1 MPHLHLPADHS
12 DADIVLA
19 ANVAATVGSE
29 DLYVAWTH
37 DTGAGAVPE
46 IEAVLRESRPSA
58 IAWLARGIANGLRAA
73 WHGLT
78 QPASPARPAAPA
90 PAPPVRA
97 PYSQRAPAASA
108 NAKSGWAGK
117 PGRPPP

>member
-37 DTGAGAVPE
+37 DAGAGAVPE
-46 IEAVLRESRPSA
+46 IEAVLREPRPSILVIVYRA
-58 IAWLARGIANGLRAA
+58 ITAGMLAL

-78 QPASPARPAAPA
+78 QSPTLAAPA
-90 PAPPVRA
+90 TATPATPARET
-97 PYSQRAPAASA
+97 YS
-108 NAKSGWAGK
+108 
-117 PGRPPP
+117 

>member
-37 DTGAGAVPE
+37 DLGPGAVPE
-46 IEAVLRESRPSA
+46 IEALVRESRPSA
-58 IAWLARGIANGLRAA
+58 LAWLARGVVNCARAV

-78 QPASPARPAAPA
+78 QPATPAPTAAPA
-90 PAPPVRA
+90 AA
-97 PYSQRAPAASA
+97 APARETYS
-108 NAKSGWAGK
+108 
-117 PGRPPP
+117 

>member
-37 DTGAGAVPE
+37 DAGAGAVPE
-46 IEAVLRESRPSA
+46 IEAVLREPRPSILVTLFRA
-58 IAWLARGIANGLRAA
+58 IADGMLAL

-78 QPASPARPAAPA
+78 QSPTPGAPATATPATPARET
-90 PAPPVRA
+90 
-97 PYSQRAPAASA
+97 YS
-108 NAKSGWAGK
+108 
-117 PGRPPP
+117 

>member
-1 MPHLHLPADHS
+1 MPHVHLPADHS

-37 DTGAGAVPE
+37 DTGPGAVPE
-46 IEAVLRESRPSA
+46 VEAVLRDSRPSTLVSLFRSVA
-58 IAWLARGIANGLRAA
+58 DGMRTL

-78 QPASPARPAAPA
+78 QSPFPAAPA
-90 PAPPVRA
+90 TATAATPVRETH
-97 PYSQRAPAASA
+97 S
-108 NAKSGWAGK
+108 
-117 PGRPPP
+117 

>member
-19 ANVAATVGSE
+19 ANLAATVGSE

-46 IEAVLRESRPSA
+46 IEAVVRDSRPGGFA
-58 IAWLARGIANGLRAA
+58 VFVRALADGVRAL

-78 QPASPARPAAPA
+78 QSPAAAAPATSTPAAPA
-90 PAPPVRA
+90 RET
-97 PYSQRAPAASA
+97 YS
-108 NAKSGWAGK
+108 
-117 PGRPPP
+117 

>member
-1 MPHLHLPADHS
+1 MPHLHLPAEHS

-19 ANVAATVGSE
+19 ASVAATVGSE

-46 IEAVLRESRPSA
+46 VEAVLRDERPSPLTA
-58 IAWLARGIANGLRAA
+58 FARALAEGMLAL

-78 QPASPARPAAPA
+78 ASPATAAPVAAAPAAPA
-90 PAPPVRA
+90 RET
-97 PYSQRAPAASA
+97 SS
-108 NAKSGWAGK
+108 
-117 PGRPPP
+117 

>member
-1 MPHLHLPADHS
+1 MPHLHLPAEHN

-46 IEAVLRESRPSA
+46 IEAVIREPRPSA
-58 IAWLARGIANGLRAA
+58 LVTVFRALADGMVAL

-78 QPASPARPAAPA
+78 QTPAPVAPATATPATPAREN
-90 PAPPVRA
+90 
-97 PYSQRAPAASA
+97 AS
-108 NAKSGWAGK
+108 
-117 PGRPPP
+117 

>member
-19 ANVAATVGSE
+19 ASVAATVGSE

-37 DTGAGAVPE
+37 DAGPGAVPE
-46 IEAVLRESRPSA
+46 VEAVLREPRPSA
-58 IAWLARGIANGLRAA
+58 LSIIAHAVVDGLRAL

-78 QPASPARPAAPA
+78 QSPTPVAPATATPATPARET
-90 PAPPVRA
+90 
-97 PYSQRAPAASA
+97 YS
-108 NAKSGWAGK
+108 
-117 PGRPPP
+117 

>member
-1 MPHLHLPADHS
+1 MPLLPLPADHS

-37 DTGAGAVPE
+37 DCGAGAVPE
-46 IEAVLRESRPSA
+46 IEAVVRESRPSA
-58 IAWLARGIANGLRAA
+58 VVWLARGVMNCMRAV

-78 QPASPARPAAPA
+78 QPAAPARAAAPA
-90 PAPPVRA
+90 PA
-97 PYSQRAPAASA
+97 APA
-108 NAKSGWAGK
+108 
-117 PGRPPP
+117 RETY

>member
-1 MPHLHLPADHS
+1 MPHLHLPAEHS

-37 DTGAGAVPE
+37 DAGAGAVPE
-46 IEAVLRESRPSA
+46 VEAVIREPRPSA
-58 IAWLARGIANGLRAA
+58 LVTVCRAFAEGVLAL

-78 QPASPARPAAPA
+78 QTPAPAAPA
-90 PAPPVRA
+90 TATPPAPARET
-97 PYSQRAPAASA
+97 SS
-108 NAKSGWAGK
+108 
-117 PGRPPP
+117 

>member
-37 DTGAGAVPE
+37 ECGPGAIPE
-46 IEAVLRESRPSA
+46 VEAVVRDSRPSA
-58 IAWLARGIANGLRAA
+58 AAWLARAFFNCARAV
-73 WHGLT
+73 WHGLPHPPP
-78 QPASPARPAAPA
+78 PATAALSAPAAPA
-90 PAPPVRA
+90 RET
-97 PYSQRAPAASA
+97 YS
-108 NAKSGWAGK
+108 
-117 PGRPPP
+117 

>member
-37 DTGAGAVPE
+37 DSGAGAVPE
-46 IEAVLRESRPSA
+46 VDAVVRESRPSA
-58 IAWLARGIANGLRAA
+58 LAWLARALCNGARAV

-78 QPASPARPAAPA
+78 QPAAPA
-90 PAPPVRA
+90 T
-97 PYSQRAPAASA
+97 APAASA
-108 NAKSGWAGK
+108 MAPARETYS
-117 PGRPPP
+117 